1 MNNPVNKSA
10 SVTPILIFGYGN
22 PSRGDDALAPL
33 LLERINHGSNVE
45 LLTDFQLQIEHSLDM
60 VGRELILFVDAS
72 ISCSSPFEFIPL
84 EYLNPQATPTYTT
97 HQLTPEELVKTYL
110 DVHQQPA
117 PPAYLLSIRGEQFEL
132 GVALSEAAETNI
144 QLAIQWTE
152 QLLQRASSREWQ
164 QLSKESAARAA

>member
-10 SVTPILIFGYGN
+10 SVAPILIFGYGN

-33 LLERINHGSNVE
+33 LLERISHGSDVE

-72 ISCSSPFEFIPL
+72 IACSSPFEFTPL
-84 EYLNPQATPTYTT
+84 ECINPRTTPTYTT

-117 PPAYLLSIRGEQFEL
+117 PPTYLLSIRGEQFEF
-132 GVALSEAAETNI
+132 GAALSEAAETNLL
-144 QLAIQWTE
+144 LATQWVA
-152 QLLQRASSREWQ
+152 QLLQHASVRKWQ
-164 QLSKESAARAA
+164 QLFKESAARAA